1 MTRGALLSPLLAI
14 AACSVMPDAA
24 RPTFVDYSFDARY
37 LVGDDGALHLP
48 TSSRALVIRSLDLAP
63 PPLSES
69 FESDGRTLR
78 FAQKSPSHGLAKI
91 QLKPGADS
99 RAKAAATAKGV
110 VVGPPVV
117 PFESSG
123 GVTVQLIR
131 TAEACWST
139 TFDTA
144 GTNSASQYRARGAR

>member
-1 MTRGALLSPLLAI
+1 MRCGALLSPLLAI

-48 TSSRALVIRSLDLAP
+48 TSSRVLVIRSLDLAP

-78 FAQKSPSHGLAKI
+78 FA
-91 QLKPGADS
+91 PG
-99 RAKAAATAKGV
+99 TAV
-110 VVGPPVV
+110 
-117 PFESSG
+117 
-123 GVTVQLIR
+123 
-131 TAEACWST
+131 
-139 TFDTA
+139 
-144 GTNSASQYRARGAR
+144 RARGALRAYAAQNGALPTLQQLLPGAELSR